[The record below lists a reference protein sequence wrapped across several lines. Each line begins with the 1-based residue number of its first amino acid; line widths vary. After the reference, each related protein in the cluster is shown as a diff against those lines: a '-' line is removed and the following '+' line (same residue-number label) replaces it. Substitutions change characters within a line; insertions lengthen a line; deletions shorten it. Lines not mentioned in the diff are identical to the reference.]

1 MEDRLTEVRRGTP
14 ALTALALIILI
25 TASWWALALWPL
37 TAEAPEW
44 LARTRYVC
52 FGASVGGLPD
62 AGGWILL
69 IGQPLGMVALLLMV
83 WGGDTR
89 AGMSRVLARTTGQI
103 SVGVIAAVLVAG
115 VGSVVL
121 RVREASAEPFDPN
134 PATALAQ
141 RLTRINDVPPTL
153 SLVNQS
159 GDTVGLDRYHGRAV
173 LVTFAFA
180 HCETVCPLV
189 VNDVLSARDRI
200 AETDPVRTPAVIVVT
215 LDPFRDTPSRLPA
228 IAKQW
233 GLTGDAHVL
242 SGSIEDVER
251 TLSKWRIPR
260 IRNERTGDL
269 SHPTMV
275 YAIGPNG
282 RITYVV
288 AGGADQIVAAIRAL

>member
-1 MEDRLTEVRRGTP
+1 MTKVGRGTP

-25 TASWWALALWPL
+25 TAGWWALALWPL

-52 FGASVGGLPD
+52 FGADVGGLPD

-89 AGMSRVLARTTGQI
+89 AGFSRLLERTTGQI
-103 SVGVIAAVLVAG
+103 TVGVVTAVLVATI
-115 VGSVVL
+115 GSIVL
-121 RVREASAEPFDPN
+121 RVREVNAAPFDPN
-134 PATALAQ
+134 PASNLAQ
-141 RLTRINDVPPTL
+141 QLTRISDVPPTL

-159 GDTVGLDRYHGRAV
+159 GDTVRLDRYHGKAV

-189 VNDVLSARDRI
+189 VNDVLSARDKI

-242 SGSIEDVER
+242 SGSVEDVER

-269 SHPTMV
+269 SHPALV
-275 YAIGPNG
+275 YVIGPNG
-282 RITYVV
+282 KITYVV
-288 AGGADQIVAAIRAL
+288 PGGAHQIVAAIRAL

>member
-1 MEDRLTEVRRGTP
+1 MTQARRGVP
-14 ALTALALIILI
+14 ALAALALIILI
-25 TASWWALALWPL
+25 TAAWWALALWPL

-52 FGASVGGLPD
+52 FGATVGGLPD

-69 IGQPLGMVALLLMV
+69 IGQPLGMVALLLFV
-83 WGGDTR
+83 WGDDVR
-89 AGMSRVLARTTGQI
+89 AAMSRLLERTTGQLM
-103 SVGVIAAVLVAG
+103 VGTVAAVLIAA

-121 RVREASAEPFDPN
+121 RVRDASAEPFDAN
-134 PATALAQ
+134 PAGSVAQ
-141 RLTRINDVPPTL
+141 QLTRINDVPPEL
-153 SLVNQS
+153 SLVNQA
-159 GDTVGLDRYHGRAV
+159 GDTVGLDRYHGKAV

-200 AETDPVRTPAVIVVT
+200 AATDPVRTPAVIVVT
-215 LDPFRDTPSRLPA
+215 LDPFRDTPSRLPF

-233 GLTGDAHVL
+233 GMTGDAHVL
-242 SGSIEDVER
+242 SGSVEDVER
-251 TLSKWRIPR
+251 TLNKWRIPR
-260 IRNERTGDL
+260 IRNERTGDF

-288 AGGADQIVAAIRAL
+288 AGGADQIVAAVRAL

>member
-1 MEDRLTEVRRGTP
+1 MRRGTP
-14 ALTALALIILI
+14 ALAALALIILI
-25 TASWWALALWPL
+25 TAAWWALALWPL

-52 FGASVGGLPD
+52 FGAGVGGLPD
-62 AGGWILL
+62 AGGWVLL
-69 IGQPLGMVALLLMV
+69 IGQPLGMLLLLLAV

-89 AGMSRVLARTTGQI
+89 AGISRLLERTTGQI
-103 SVGVIAAVLVAG
+103 TVGIISAVLVAA

-121 RVREASAEPFDPN
+121 RVREVNAEPFDPN
-134 PATALAQ
+134 PATSLAQ
-141 RLTRINDVPPTL
+141 QLTRINDVPPAL

-159 GDTVGLDRYHGRAV
+159 GDTVRLDRYHGRAV

-189 VNDVLSARDRI
+189 VNDVLSARDKI
-200 AETDPVRTPAVIVVT
+200 AATDPVRTPAVIVVT

-288 AGGADQIVAAIRAL
+288 TGSSDQIVAAVRAL

>member
-1 MEDRLTEVRRGTP
+1 MRRGTP
-14 ALTALALIILI
+14 ALAALALIILI
-25 TASWWALALWPL
+25 TAAWWALALWPL

-52 FGASVGGLPD
+52 FGASIGGLPD

-69 IGQPLGMVALLLMV
+69 IGQPLGMVLLLLMV
-83 WGGDTR
+83 WGGDAR
-89 AGMSRVLARTTGQI
+89 AGMSRLLERTTGQI
-103 SVGVIAAVLVAG
+103 TVGVISAVLVAA

-121 RVREASAEPFDPN
+121 RVREVNAEPFDPN
-134 PATALAQ
+134 PAASLAQ
-141 RLTRINDVPPTL
+141 QLTRINDVPPAL

-159 GDTVGLDRYHGRAV
+159 GDTVRLDRYHGRAV

-200 AETDPVRTPAVIVVT
+200 AATDPVRTPAVIVVT

-233 GLTGDAHVL
+233 GLSGDAHVL

-260 IRNERTGDL
+260 IRNERTGDF

-288 AGGADQIVAAIRAL
+288 TGGSDQIVAAVRAL

>member
-1 MEDRLTEVRRGTP
+1 MIHVRRGTP
-14 ALTALALIILI
+14 ALAALALIILI
-25 TASWWALALWPL
+25 TAAWWALALWPL
-37 TAEAPEW
+37 AASAPEW
-44 LARTRYVC
+44 LERTRYVC
-52 FGASVGGLPD
+52 FGAAIGGLPD

-69 IGQPLGMVALLLMV
+69 IGQPLGMILLLLMV

-89 AGMSRVLARTTGQI
+89 AGMSRLLERTTGQI
-103 SVGVIAAVLVAG
+103 TVGVISALLVAA

-121 RVREASAEPFDPN
+121 RVRDAKAEPFDAN
-134 PATALAQ
+134 PATSLAQ
-141 RLTRINDVPPTL
+141 QLTRISDVPPAF

-159 GDTVGLDRYHGRAV
+159 GDTVGLGRYHGKAV

-200 AETDPVRTPAVIVVT
+200 AETDPVRTPAVIVIT

-242 SGSIEDVER
+242 SGPVEDVER

-260 IRNERTGDL
+260 IRNERTGDF

-282 RITYVV
+282 KITYVV
-288 AGGADQIVAAIRAL
+288 TGGTDQIVAAVRAL

>member
-1 MEDRLTEVRRGTP
+1 VEDRLTEVRRGTP
-14 ALTALALIILI
+14 ALAALALIITI
-25 TASWWALALWPL
+25 TAAWWALALWPL

-52 FGASVGGLPD
+52 FGASIGGLPD

-89 AGMSRVLARTTGQI
+89 AGMSRLLERTTGQI
-103 SVGVIAAVLVAG
+103 TVGVIAAVLVAA

-121 RVREASAEPFDPN
+121 RVREVSAEPFDPN
-134 PATALAQ
+134 PATSLAQ
-141 RLTRINDVPPTL
+141 QLTRINDVPPAL

-200 AETDPVRTPAVIVVT
+200 AETDPERTPAVIVVT

-251 TLSKWRIPR
+251 TLNKWRIPR
-260 IRNERTGDL
+260 IRNERTGDF

-282 RITYVV
+282 KITYVV
-288 AGGADQIVAAIRAL
+288 TGGTDQIVAAVRAL

>member
-1 MEDRLTEVRRGTP
+1 MTEVRRGTP

-69 IGQPLGMVALLLMV
+69 IGQPLGMVLLLLMV
-83 WGGDTR
+83 WGEDTR
-89 AGMSRVLARTTGQI
+89 AGMSRLLARTTGQI
-103 SVGVIAAVLVAG
+103 TVGVIAAVLVAA

-121 RVREASAEPFDPN
+121 RVREVNSEPFDPN
-134 PATALAQ
+134 PATSLAQ
-141 RLTRINDVPPTL
+141 QLTRINDVPPAL

-180 HCETVCPLV
+180 HCETVCPLI
-189 VNDVLSARDRI
+189 VNDVLSARDKI
-200 AETDPVRTPAVIVVT
+200 AATDPVRTPAVIVVT
-215 LDPFRDTPSRLPA
+215 LDPFRDTPSRLPS

-288 AGGADQIVAAIRAL
+288 TGGSDQIVAAVRAL

>member
-1 MEDRLTEVRRGTP
+1 MTESRRGIP

-25 TASWWALALWPL
+25 TAAWWALALWPL

-52 FGASVGGLPD
+52 FGATVGGLPD

-69 IGQPLGMVALLLMV
+69 IGQPLGMVALLLFV
-83 WGGDTR
+83 WGGDAR
-89 AGMSRVLARTTGQI
+89 VGMSRLLERTTGQLT
-103 SVGVIAAVLVAG
+103 VGAVAAVLVVA

-121 RVREASAEPFDPN
+121 RVREASAEPFDAN
-134 PATALAQ
+134 PAGNVAQ
-141 RLTRINDVPPTL
+141 QLTRISDTPPEL
-153 SLVNQS
+153 SLVNQA
-159 GDTVGLDRYHGRAV
+159 GDTVGLGRYHGKAV

-189 VNDVLSARDRI
+189 VNDVLSARDKI
-200 AETDPVRTPAVIVVT
+200 AAIAPERTPAVIVVT
-215 LDPFRDTPSRLPA
+215 LDPFRDTPSRLPS
-228 IAKQW
+228 IARQW

-242 SGSIEDVER
+242 SGSVEDVER

-260 IRNERTGDL
+260 IRNERTGDF

-282 RITYVV
+282 KITYVV
-288 AGGADQIVAAIRAL
+288 TGGTDQIVAAIRAL

>member
-1 MEDRLTEVRRGTP
+1 MTQVRRGVP
-14 ALTALALIILI
+14 ALAALALIILI
-25 TASWWALALWPL
+25 TAAWWALALWPL
-37 TAEAPEW
+37 TADAPEW

-52 FGASVGGLPD
+52 FGAAAGGLPD

-83 WGGDTR
+83 WGADAR
-89 AGMSRVLARTTGQI
+89 AAMSRVLDRTLGQI
-103 SVGVIAAVLVAG
+103 TVGLAAAVLVVA
-115 VGSVVL
+115 VGSVLL
-121 RVREASAEPFDPN
+121 RVREASAEPFDAN
-134 PATALAQ
+134 PADNLAQ
-141 RLTRINDVPPTL
+141 QLTRISDTPPAL
-153 SLVNQS
+153 SLVDQA
-159 GDTVGLDRYHGRAV
+159 GDTVDLGRYHGKAV

-200 AETDPVRTPAVIVVT
+200 AAAAPERTPAVIVVT
-215 LDPFRDTPSRLPA
+215 LDPFRDTPSRLPS

-242 SGSIEDVER
+242 SGSVEDVER

-260 IRNERTGDL
+260 IRNERTGDY

-282 RITYVV
+282 KITYVV
-288 AGGADQIVAAIRAL
+288 PGGIDQIVAAVRAL